1 MLYQILSWKW
11 KNKMRIITKTLFL
24 FLFIALIN
32 ESALAQ
38 TQSTY
43 TVTAGD
49 TFFSISRKLNVTVA
63 ELKNWNNLTSNT
75 LSVGQQLVYFV
86 DTPDSL
92 IQAQPIEELV
102 PEDTTS
108 LVEIQPNTTNAFY
121 LVKSGDSLY
130 KIARDNGM
138 TIAELKAINNLTSDN
153 IRVGQRLAIRS
164 IISEAP
170 VVSEFSD
177 ESTPQGRFA
186 LYTLESADNLNSVL
200 NRFKMTEVELRA
212 LNPDVDLDNLQLAK
226 SVTVLLPP
234 SRSFENPYFS
244 NANLQ
249 DLGTVSV
256 TVYPPSNKM
265 ITTTNGELYDENELT
280 AAHSNIALG
289 SIIFVENALTGQG
302 IYVRINDRI
311 PGTELKLSAKAFRIL
326 GFSTSENPT
335 ALIYIDG

>member
-1 MLYQILSWKW
+1 MKAIAKF
-11 KNKMRIITKTLFL
+11 LFL
-24 FLFIALIN
+24 FLCITLVN
-32 ESALAQ
+32 ESAFAQ
-38 TQSTY
+38 TQNTY
-43 TVTAGD
+43 TVVSGD

-63 ELKNWNNLTSNT
+63 ELKNWNGLTSNA

-86 DTPDSL
+86 EKPDSL
-92 IQAQPIEELV
+92 IQDQPVGLPV
-102 PEDTTS
+102 PVDTTS

-138 TIAELKAINNLTSDN
+138 TVAELKAINNLTSDN

-164 IISEAP
+164 IVSEAP

-186 LYTLESADNLNSVL
+186 LYTLTSTDNLNSVL
-200 NRFKMTEVELRA
+200 SRFKMTEVELRA
-212 LNPDVDLDNLQLAK
+212 LNPDVDLNNLQLAK

-234 SRSFENPYFS
+234 SRSFDNPYLS
-244 NANLQ
+244 KASLQ

-256 TVYPPSNKM
+256 TVYPASEKM

-289 SIIFVENALTGQG
+289 SIIFVENAATGRG

-311 PGTELKLSAKAFRIL
+311 TGPELKLSASAFRIL
-326 GFSTSENPT
+326 RFSTTENPT
-335 ALIYIDG
+335 ALIYIDS